1 MLKKNQFFYLNY
13 IMGIAFT
20 IPMIQLLD
28 DNNLTEDQYNY
39 KINIME
45 LGYYH
50 HYLKNKNKSK
60 LP

>member
-1 MLKKNQFFYLNY
+1 
-13 IMGIAFT
+13 MGIAFT

-28 DNNLTEDQYNY
+28 DNNLTENQYNY

-50 HYLKNKNKSK
+50 HLNNKNKSK